1 VRGLVTS
8 SDVIASY
15 SPHFSV
21 IGFSHTKSSFLN
33 SRIMTAI
40 NPAASVLAREVI
52 AKGFLILCAQ
62 SPAASKV

>member
-1 VRGLVTS
+1 MRGLVTS

-21 IGFSHTKSSFLN
+21 MVLAIPNRLSKLAYHD
-33 SRIMTAI
+33 AI